1 MKNKKFKTKTF
12 ELFGQKFD
20 LVGVQIDVFEALQL
34 SPKTVVQIAQAT
46 NLKQRTI
53 GSCLDKLFDRNI
65 VFAAELLFL
74 PKVRRQKVWRVGS
87 ESGEPIKPDDRVGP
101 GPKPVDKEIEAEMR
115 ELNRKKA
122 VAEDSIKNLL
132 KQQNTKFGWL
142 VANAGAKELPKAMG
156 AQNKY

>member
-65 VFAAELLFL
+65 VFAPELLFL
-74 PKVRRQKVWRVGS
+74 PRTRRQKVWRVGS
-87 ESGEPIKPDDRVGP
+87 EGFAPIKPYYRVSP

-115 ELNRKKA
+115 ELNRKK
-122 VAEDSIKNLL
+122 VAAENSIKKLL

-142 VANAGAKELPKAMG
+142 VANAGAKELPKLRG
-156 AQNKY
+156 TQCKY